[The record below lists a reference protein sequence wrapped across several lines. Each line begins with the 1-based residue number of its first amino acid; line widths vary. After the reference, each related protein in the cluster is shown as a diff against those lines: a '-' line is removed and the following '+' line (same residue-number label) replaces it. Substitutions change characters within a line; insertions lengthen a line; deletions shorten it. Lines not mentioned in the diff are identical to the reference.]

1 MKQIYI
7 STVCTH
13 RYADCL
19 LRNTSTDHKQYVV
32 NQKLDVLMISV
43 TENFL
48 VESEWFFFGLV
59 LQNER
64 LQFLL

>member
-19 LRNTSTDHKQYVV
+19 LRNTSTDHKKYVV
-32 NQKLDVLMISV
+32 NQKLDALMISV
-43 TENFL
+43 TEIFL
-48 VESEWFFFGLV
+48 VESEWFFVCLF
-59 LQNER
+59 LQNES